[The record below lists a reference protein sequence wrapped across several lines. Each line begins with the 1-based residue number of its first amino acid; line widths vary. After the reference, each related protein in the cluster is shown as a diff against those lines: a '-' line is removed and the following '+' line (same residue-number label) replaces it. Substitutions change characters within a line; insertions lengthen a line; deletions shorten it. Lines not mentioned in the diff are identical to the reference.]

1 MILSVMNPGEMN
13 ISTSIETMARH
24 THSFVEKNTG
34 LLCFGA
40 SRAQDETTL
49 ISCLQKFSDDQV
61 MEALVPRLSDDER
74 EQLFDMLT
82 EVLKKHFSEDEY
94 HRLFLKDP
102 PVPGE

>member
-1 MILSVMNPGEMN
+1 MSLSVMNT
-13 ISTSIETMARH
+13 STSTEIMARH
-24 THSFVEKNTG
+24 THTFVEKNTG

-40 SRAQDETTL
+40 SRARDEATL
-49 ISCLQKFSDDQV
+49 ISCLQKFSDDRV

-82 EVLKKHFSEDEY
+82 EILKKHFSEEEY